1 MNILALFTGP
11 FKPFTFQLI
20 NLTSVFLTLV
30 LCSMVNQKKD
40 RIAIVTVKQ
49 INGRNKKVYSFMND
63 LTKKEWDKE
72 IIKIIKIINKSSG
85 VPSHNPVPYPRHRHN

>member
-1 MNILALFTGP
+1 
-11 FKPFTFQLI
+11 
-20 NLTSVFLTLV
+20 
-30 LCSMVNQKKD
+30 MVNQKKD

-72 IIKIIKIINKSSG
+72 IIKIINKSSG